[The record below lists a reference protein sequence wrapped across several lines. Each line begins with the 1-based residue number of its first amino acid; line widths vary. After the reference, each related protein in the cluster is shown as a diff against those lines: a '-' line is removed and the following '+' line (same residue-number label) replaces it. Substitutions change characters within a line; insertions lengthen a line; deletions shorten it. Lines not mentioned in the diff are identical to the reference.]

1 MAGAEGKTGNPGQ
14 KNPKKRAGG
23 SFKPIRSEPKGAN
36 MCVRPPQSL
45 ESRIKGVLS
54 ESGLK
59 VAEFLELAAIAY
71 LERSPEQMRQ
81 ELAQLL
87 EAEQFNV
94 DPSKP
99 IPRNARRNFES
110 PTEAGQE
117 LEQRQLSSDDSGT
130 EEPTATTSDEAPASG
145 SGNTRGQKQQAGDT
159 KTSGK
164 GKRSPKKH

>member
-45 ESRIKGVLS
+45 ESRIKGALS

-99 IPRNARRNFES
+99 IPRNVRRSLED

-117 LEQRQLSSDDSGT
+117 LEQGQLKGGSRT
-130 EEPTATTSDEAPASG
+130 EEPAATASDETPTNRCRNSIW
-145 SGNTRGQKQQAGDT
+145 
-159 KTSGK
+159 
-164 GKRSPKKH
+164 